1 MSYLILARKYRPQFF
16 DQVIGQD
23 AVITTLKNA
32 ITLSRLH
39 QAYLFC
45 GARGVG
51 KTSLARIFAKSVN
64 CEKGPSTTP
73 CQTCSICHGITQGN
87 SLNVLEIDGA
97 SNTGVDDV
105 RELREQAKYVPSTGK
120 YKI

>member
-32 ITLSRLH
+32 ITLNRLH

-51 KTSLARIFAKSVN
+51 KTSLARIFAKSIN
-64 CEKGPSTTP
+64 CTAGPTLTP
-73 CQTCSICHGITQGN
+73 CQTCEACIGITQTN

-97 SNTGVDDV
+97 SHTSVDNI
-105 RELREQAKYVPSTGK
+105 RELREAAKIQNLHYR
-120 YKI
+120 